1 MWSEGVI
8 GIPDAKDK
16 EKYTKCHYWV
26 KHYDE
31 PSETYGI
38 NGGRISK
45 LMIKIDG
52 ETVCNYDR
60 GWDIHPT
67 CKEAEMALC
76 ILLIA
81 MAVFYFALKGGGH
94 RANAKTEK
102 L

>member
-1 MWSEGVI
+1 MERRSYRHPGCQ
-8 GIPDAKDK
+8 GQ
-16 EKYTKCHYWV
+16 EKIYQMSLLV
-26 KHYDE
+26 KHYAE

-38 NGGRISK
+38 NCGRISK

-76 ILLIA
+76 ILLEN
-81 MAVFYFALKGGGH
+81 H
-94 RANAKTEK
+94 N
-102 L
+102 

>member
-8 GIPDAKDK
+8 GIPEAKGK

-26 KHYDE
+26 KHHDE

-45 LMIKIDG
+45 LMIKIDD
-52 ETVCNYDR
+52 ETVCNYDK

-67 CKEAEMALC
+67 CNEAEMVLC
-76 ILLIA
+76 ILLEN
-81 MAVFYFALKGGGH
+81 Y
-94 RANAKTEK
+94 N
-102 L
+102 

>member
-1 MWSEGVI
+1 MWCEGVI

-16 EKYTKCHYWV
+16 EKYTKYHYWV

-76 ILLIA
+76 ILLEN
-81 MAVFYFALKGGGH
+81 H
-94 RANAKTEK
+94 N
-102 L
+102 

>member
-16 EKYTKCHYWV
+16 KKYTKCHYWV

-60 GWDIHPT
+60 DWDIHPT
-67 CKEAEMALC
+67 CKEAPAL
-76 ILLIA
+76 IWTRWQ
-81 MAVFYFALKGGGH
+81 MPSPPMP
-94 RANAKTEK
+94 RS
-102 L
+102 

>member
-1 MWSEGVI
+1 MNAPC
-8 GIPDAKDK
+8 GI
-16 EKYTKCHYWV
+16 CHGRLGEI
-26 KHYDE
+26 HYDE

-52 ETVCNYDR
+52 KIVCNYDR

-76 ILLIA
+76 ILLEN
-81 MAVFYFALKGGGH
+81 H
-94 RANAKTEK
+94 N
-102 L
+102 

>member
-16 EKYTKCHYWV
+16 
-26 KHYDE
+26 E

-76 ILLIA
+76 ILLEN
-81 MAVFYFALKGGGH
+81 H
-94 RANAKTEK
+94 N
-102 L
+102 

>member
-52 ETVCNYDR
+52 KIVCNYDR
-60 GWDIHPT
+60 GWDIEPAEDD
-67 CKEAEMALC
+67 EATQIVYC
-76 ILLIA
+76 ILLQN
-81 MAVFYFALKGGGH
+81 Y
-94 RANAKTEK
+94 N
-102 L
+102 